1 MCEQARDLDSRKLD
15 LRESRE
21 HLAEGLVQ
29 PTLIVGSGCIEEGR
43 GRQIFEE
50 RSNQD
55 LARDQRWGVKER
67 YRRDRPP
74 PPVWPA
80 GQGAGFGDVGLRFEG
95 ASGSVGW
102 GLQQVMRGQ
111 RWTSEGFLVF
121 FFLFEQ

>member
-80 GQGAGFGDVGLRFEG
+80 GQGASFGDVGAE
-95 ASGSVGW
+95 V
-102 GLQQVMRGQ
+102 
-111 RWTSEGFLVF
+111 
-121 FFLFEQ
+121 